1 MRFAPRLK
9 SWAKEIV
16 LTLLLLFIVSNAIS
30 YFRSPTLHDEK
41 LPSITAT
48 LIDKQLFSTHDYKN
62 KPLLIHFWATWCP
75 TCRLE
80 ASAIQFLSQTY
91 NVVTIAVKS
100 GSDEAL
106 NAYLKEHG
114 LDFRVI
120 NDQDGRYAELF
131 LVPAFPATFIY
142 DKQNALSFTE
152 IGYSSAW
159 GLSLRMWWAGR

>member
-1 MRFAPRLK
+1 MHFIPRLK
-9 SWAKEIV
+9 SWAKEISI
-16 LTLLLLFIVSNAIS
+16 TLLLIFLVSNAIS
-30 YFRSPTLHDEK
+30 HFRAPTFDDTT
-41 LPSITAT
+41 LPSITTT
-48 LIDKQLFSTHDYKN
+48 LIDNNLFSTNDYKN

-75 TCRLE
+75 TCKLE
-80 ASAIQFLSQTY
+80 ASSIQSLSQSY

-120 NDQDGRYAELF
+120 NDQDGIYAEKF

-142 DKQNALSFTE
+142 DKQNTLAFAE
-152 IGYSSAW
+152 IGYSSEW
-159 GLSLRMWWAGR
+159 GLALRMWWAGR